1 MVRVLDAVVLIPGA
15 CLEWDVESSV
25 TPTSH
30 REPRSCESVTTILVL
45 GLCMFSQSS
54 AGLNT
59 SFAGGDL
66 RLPEL
71 PEYFDS
77 RSGSGLCCC
86 WNVFAFLRSYNRT
99 VAGGVDVKA

>member
-1 MVRVLDAVVLIPGA
+1 MVRVLDAVVLIPGV
-15 CLEWDVESSV
+15 CLQWDVESSV

-30 REPRSCESVTTILVL
+30 REPRSCESVTTLLV
-45 GLCMFSQSS
+45 LCMFSQSS

-77 RSGSGLCCC
+77 RSGSGLY
-86 WNVFAFLRSYNRT
+86 FAVVGMSLPSFAVTIALSQEELT
-99 VAGGVDVKA
+99 